1 MCTKHITGGGITY
14 RRNNHPPLA
23 AKNGANTSDSTAIN
37 LIKILSDGPDVSFK
51 GSPTVSPI
59 TAALWASD
67 PFGPKVLACSDRPAS
82 IYFLA
87 LSQAP
92 PVLLAEMAICHFS
105 QVLNQAN
112 LYSKHPNIP
121 HKSKMTSYP

>member
-67 PFGPKVLACSDRPAS
+67 PFGPKVLACSDRPACNQETQIVFS
-82 IYFLA
+82 FPSWKLT
-87 LSQAP
+87 
-92 PVLLAEMAICHFS
+92 AIVCCIVPDIVKTNDQS
-105 QVLNQAN
+105 
-112 LYSKHPNIP
+112 P
-121 HKSKMTSYP
+121 